1 MFQCFLCML
10 SSLLMLLPSLISFL
24 VRSLYISYYSYW
36 VSVSFCFLFF
46 VFSLIAASEGNLLI
60 PYSVSFSLPS
70 ALGRYG
76 IPFSFFLHFILR
88 YSSYLFV
95 FLLTSL
101 YCHLCSCQFLLLPA
115 SYSFPPSLE
124 ETYGNSFLF
133 NKNSPSRKKKLKGL
147 IT

>member
-1 MFQCFLCML
+1 MFQCLLCLL

-70 ALGRYG
+70 ALGRYS
-76 IPFSFFLHFILR
+76 IPFSFSCTLFCVIHHI
-88 YSSYLFV
+88 YLF
-95 FLLTSL
+95 
-101 YCHLCSCQFLLLPA
+101 SCYQLSTAICVLVFLLLPA
-115 SYSFPPSLE
+115 SYFFPPSL
-124 ETYGNSFLF
+124 
-133 NKNSPSRKKKLKGL
+133 
-147 IT
+147 